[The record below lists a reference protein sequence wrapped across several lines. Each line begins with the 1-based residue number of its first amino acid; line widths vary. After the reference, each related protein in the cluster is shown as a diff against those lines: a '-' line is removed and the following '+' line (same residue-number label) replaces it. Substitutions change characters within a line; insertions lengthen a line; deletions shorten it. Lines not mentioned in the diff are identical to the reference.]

1 MGRRGGPYLLGVSMK
16 ERPILFSG
24 EMIRALLAGT
34 KTRTRRAW
42 APTTARAAK
51 KAWKER
57 HENRS

>member
-1 MGRRGGPYLLGVSMK
+1 MK

-57 HENRS
+57 YENRS